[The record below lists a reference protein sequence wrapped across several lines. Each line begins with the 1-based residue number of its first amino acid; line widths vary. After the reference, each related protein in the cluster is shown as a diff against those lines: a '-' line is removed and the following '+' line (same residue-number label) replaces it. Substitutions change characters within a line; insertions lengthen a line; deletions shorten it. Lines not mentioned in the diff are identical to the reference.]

1 MENIFYLWGLAV
13 SLKILWP
20 EVAAAPVPYMLKTY
34 IWRFNGLFSTKS
46 LPINLLK
53 FKAKLES
60 ALCFRYSI
68 YFQKCVTYI
77 PK

>member
-34 IWRFNGLFSTKS
+34 GDLTVCSPPKVFL
-46 LPINLLK
+46 
-53 FKAKLES
+53 
-60 ALCFRYSI
+60 SI
-68 YFQKCVTYI
+68 S
-77 PK
+77 